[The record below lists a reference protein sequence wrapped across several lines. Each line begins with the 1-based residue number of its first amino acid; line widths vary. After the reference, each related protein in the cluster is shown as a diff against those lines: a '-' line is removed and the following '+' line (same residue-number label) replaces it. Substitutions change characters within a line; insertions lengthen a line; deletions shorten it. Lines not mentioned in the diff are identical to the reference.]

1 MSQVCGVYCGSEGN
15 RPEGVHYGFGETALN
30 RTEKE
35 HEVEVL
41 REKFLGAKALI
52 ITDYRG
58 LSVAELSE
66 LRRDFRQEGTE
77 YRVVKNTLA
86 KRAVAGTN
94 LEPLGA
100 YLTGPSGVAINEKD
114 PIAPAKTLNKFMK
127 VNTKLTIKGGFLEGK
142 TITVDEVKALAYLPS
157 RNEMIATL
165 LGTLQAPQTG
175 LVTVLSG
182 ILRKFLATLD
192 AIRTAKSHKS

>member
-1 MSQVCGVYCGSEGN
+1 MKGN
-15 RPEGVHYGFGETALN
+15 RPAGAHNGCGETALN

-35 HEVEVL
+35 REVEVL
-41 REKFLGAKALI
+41 RQKFLSAKTLI

-86 KRAVAGTN
+86 KRALAGTN
-94 LEPLGA
+94 MESLGV
-100 YLTGPSGVAINEKD
+100 YLAGPSGVAINEKD

-142 TITVDEVKALAYLPS
+142 TISLDEVKALAYLPS

-182 ILRKFLATLD
+182 ILRKFLATLE
-192 AIRTAKSHKS
+192 AIRAAKSHKS